1 MTRGTMAAPRQ
12 AQSRRMVRPLL
23 APSTERTRTCL
34 DNKCYN
40 TYIPSMPTTLLD
52 ELRQRT
58 PFASLAEEAHLN
70 LSRTEAVLQEGI
82 ERVLKPHGVSATQYN
97 VLRILRGAGGKGLC
111 RHEIRDRLLTRM
123 PDVTRLLDRMEEAG
137 LVTRERDAADRRL
150 VTTRLTARGRK
161 LVDALDGPVAEEH
174 ERQLGHLDDKQ
185 LRTLVRLLTLVRH
198 PE

>member
-1 MTRGTMAAPRQ
+1 
-12 AQSRRMVRPLL
+12 
-23 APSTERTRTCL
+23 
-34 DNKCYN
+34 
-40 TYIPSMPTTLLD
+40 MPTTLLD